1 MRRRR
6 RRIVRGTGGVV
17 GLLVLAELV
26 PRLGIVSPADWP
38 PSSTVVARMA
48 GLLADG
54 AFRTDVAAT
63 LGVWA
68 AGLGLALLVAVPAG
82 LLLGS
87 VPVVNAAAR
96 LLVEFLR
103 PIPAVALIPIALLL
117 FASQAQ
123 MELALSAYAGAWPI
137 LLNTIYAV
145 GEVDPVAVD
154 TARSFGFGRLSVTRR
169 VVLPSVAP
177 FVVTGARV
185 ASAIALIVPIGTEMI
200 AGGTTGIGVFILKAS
215 GSVPSGAPSVFAAAA
230 IAGLISYLIDLGLRA
245 AERRLFAWHFARL
258 AVET

>member
-1 MRRRR
+1 
-6 RRIVRGTGGVV
+6 
-17 GLLVLAELV
+17 
-26 PRLGIVSPADWP
+26 
-38 PSSTVVARMA
+38 MA
-48 GLLADG
+48 GLLVDG
-54 AFRTDVAAT
+54 TFLTDVAVT
-63 LGVWA
+63 LSAWA

-123 MELALSAYAGAWPI
+123 MELVLSAYAGAWPI

-154 TARSFGFGRLSVTRR
+154 TARSFGFGRLSVTWL

-177 FVVTGARV
+177 FVSTGTRV
-185 ASAIALIVPIGTEMI
+185 ASAIALVVPIGTEMV
-200 AGGTTGIGVFILKAS
+200 AGGTNGIGVFILKAS
-215 GSVPSGAPSVFAAAA
+215 AAVPSGAASVFAAAA

-245 AERRLFAWHFARL
+245 GERQLFRWHFARL
-258 AVET
+258 AVAT